1 MTWNYRV
8 VKTVCAVL
16 SVWRV
21 RSHALGSLPR
31 HEDGYTSYGIHEVF
45 YAEGQRSAGTA
56 DDDGVPCVPMLGNP
70 IDISA
75 DSEIEVLKKI
85 SLLSTPIRGAS
96 ASLAFRFRYLR
107 NNPKNKFLLFS
118 IAPF

>member
-16 SVWRV
+16 SVRD
-21 RSHALGSLPR
+21 GSLPR

-56 DDDGVPCVPMLGNP
+56 DDDGVPCVPMLG
-70 IDISA
+70 
-75 DSEIEVLKKI
+75 KI
-85 SLLSTPIRGAS
+85 YPRTAKS
-96 ASLAFRFRYLR
+96 RY
-107 NNPKNKFLLFS
+107 
-118 IAPF
+118 